1 MTVRQPWKLNIFFFE
16 KDSLTSGSVKGFIFF
31 LFEPQSLF
39 SSKHLM
45 FLGVL
50 GHAAECAA
58 VANLKF

>member
-1 MTVRQPWKLNIFFFE
+1 MRQPWKLNILLRRRT
-16 KDSLTSGSVKGFIFF
+16 SLRSGSVKGFIYLFF

-45 FLGVL
+45 FLEVL
-50 GHAAECAA
+50 GRAAKGAA